1 VTSQRSLSYQ
11 GHYAGAVSRLLSFAV
26 DLAVSAGAF
35 SLGLAA
41 ISYGAQ
47 IITGNLVSWNRSSAV
62 VIAIFAVW
70 ELVYFG
76 CSWATS
82 GRTPGM
88 ALFGIRVVRGDGTAL
103 DPRHAAIRTIAFPF
117 SFLFCCLGLFGIVL
131 GRENRALHD
140 VLADTV
146 VIYEWGTRTHRARG
160 ESPNPPALPGPPSTA
175 PEAGA

>member
-1 VTSQRSLSYQ
+1 MTAQRSLSYQ
-11 GHYAGAVSRLLSFAV
+11 GHYAGAVSRLLSFV
-26 DLAVSAGAF
+26 IDLVVSAGAF

-47 IITGNLVSWNRSSAV
+47 VITGNLVSWNRSSGV
-62 VIAIFAVW
+62 VIGIFALW

-76 CSWATS
+76 CSWGAS
-82 GRTPGM
+82 GRTAGM

-103 DPRHAAIRTIAFPF
+103 EPRRAAIRTIAFPF

-140 VLADTV
+140 VIAGTV
-146 VIYEWGTRTHRARG
+146 VIYEWGIRAPRARG
-160 ESPNPPALPGPPSTA
+160 GSPNPPALPGPPSTA